1 MIKNRNAGLIRI
13 GDESH
18 CHRLSMTVEHGP
30 SLFPGARMVTA
41 HWPSSPVRT

>member
-18 CHRLSMTVEHGP
+18 DHRFSVTVEHGS
-30 SLFPGARMVTA
+30 SLFPGARMVMVR
-41 HWPSSPVRT
+41 WPSSPVRT